1 MKSLSLSGQN
11 NYIMGA
17 AQIREELHQF
27 INRADERILNLMYGM
42 MKADSEKVLTAEQQ
56 EDLDKRIASHKKG
69 ESKSYS
75 RSEARAQIEKRA

>member
-1 MKSLSLSGQN
+1 MLNSR
-11 NYIMGA
+11 IMGA

-42 MKADSEKVLTAEQQ
+42 MKADSEKNMLTVEQQ

-75 RSEARAQIEKRA
+75 WPEARKQIEKRL